1 MAYKFNQYQEAWL
14 KDLET
19 TKAKQCAGYLTDKGG
34 YCCLGRAYVA
44 NGGIVVA
51 CEYEGHHRVL
61 GPIMIKNL
69 KLRDEVGSFGE
80 SCLASLND
88 DDGLSFKEIAT
99 FIRAN
104 ADKVFTDG

>member
-1 MAYKFNQYQEAWL
+1 MNYKYNKYQKAWL
-14 KDLET
+14 DDLKT
-19 TKAKQCAGYLTDKGG
+19 TNAKQCTGYLTDKRR

-44 NGGIVVA
+44 NGVHAVA
-51 CEYEGHHRVL
+51 GRYEGEFDVL

-69 KLRDEVGSFGE
+69 KLRDNVGSFGE

-88 DDGLSFKEIAT
+88 DDELSFKEIEA

-104 ADKVFTDG
+104 PEKVFTDG